1 MIHIIYLN
9 INYKTECYFIQ
20 QISSKFLQTY
30 KLANINIHDQ
40 RIKLI
45 KTRRRFPLTM
55 ILPLEKRGGATF
67 TLRFL
72 DLEQIRVDKVSHGA
86 FVERCPMLVDRL
98 LKEVRHFRAV
108 LRYLVANLLETGQIT
123 HHGDEVDGGHAAE
136 QLETLLDQ
144 VHESFE
150 PIVAMLETHSHYDG
164 AYNVA
169 DRHSKGG
176 RNVRRYATFRRQSTK
191 KRPHLALKSN
201 LLLL

>member
-1 MIHIIYLN
+1 
-9 INYKTECYFIQ
+9 
-20 QISSKFLQTY
+20 
-30 KLANINIHDQ
+30 
-40 RIKLI
+40 
-45 KTRRRFPLTM
+45 M
-55 ILPLEKRGGATF
+55 ILPLKKRGGATF
-67 TLRFL
+67 SLRFL

-136 QLETLLDQ
+136 QLEALLDQ

-176 RNVRRYATFRRQSTK
+176 RNVRRYASFRRQSTK
-191 KRPHLALKSN
+191 ERPHLALKSN
-201 LLLL
+201 FFTFL